1 MFSPDLGEN
10 YFIFAQLI
18 TYRYKKD
25 QNPFRGNQMASYF
38 PDILRVFNLVK
49 LFTTRD
55 RTRKYRVQAILPL
68 GVVHRAGKKKKK
80 RKSVKKKKCQR
91 AVLNYGSE

>member
-10 YFIFAQLI
+10 YFILAQLI

-38 PDILRVFNLVK
+38 PDILRVFNFKSSVYRK
-49 LFTTRD
+49 TR
-55 RTRKYRVQAILPL
+55 VLPL
-68 GVVHRAGKKKKK
+68 
-80 RKSVKKKKCQR
+80 
-91 AVLNYGSE
+91 

>member
-55 RTRKYRVQAILPL
+55 RTRKYSNTSNTVQAIPPF
-68 GVVHRAGKKKKK
+68 GRSPS
-80 RKSVKKKKCQR
+80 RR
-91 AVLNYGSE
+91 